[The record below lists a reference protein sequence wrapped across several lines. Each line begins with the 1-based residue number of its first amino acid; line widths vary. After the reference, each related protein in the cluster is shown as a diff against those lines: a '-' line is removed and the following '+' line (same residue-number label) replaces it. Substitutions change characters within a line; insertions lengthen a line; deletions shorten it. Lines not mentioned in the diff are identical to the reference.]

1 MDNFIVSPRGESALS
16 LGWEVLIKLLILG
29 TDLTRGKSK
38 LLAYPLLLPVGLLR
52 LRGRSF

>member
-52 LRGRSF
+52 LR